1 MNACA
6 VQSSL
11 NISYIPI
18 RLIDAGAD
26 VNAIDEVSIMLA
38 VCVSGF
44 TTSV

>member
-6 VQSSL
+6 RQSKL

-18 RLIDAGAD
+18 RLIDAGAN
-26 VNAIDEVSIMLA
+26 VNAVDEVSIMLA

-44 TTSV
+44 TKSV